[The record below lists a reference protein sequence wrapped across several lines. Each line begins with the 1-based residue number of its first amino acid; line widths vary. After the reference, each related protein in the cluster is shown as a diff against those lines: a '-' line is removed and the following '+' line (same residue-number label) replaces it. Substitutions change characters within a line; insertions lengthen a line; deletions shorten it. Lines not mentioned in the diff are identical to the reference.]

1 MPMLA
6 GGWVVAPGRRGVA
19 VRPDPHG
26 RHPCSAAGSRIGR
39 TNLQRFPVTAGPS
52 EGADTVIP
60 AGFTYDNR
68 TGRGPGRAI
77 RASRAVLPG
86 VGRVWSQV
94 EPYADAWQA
103 HNVKALTQP
112 GRRWIVLGDSMSQGV
127 GASAHDAGWVGQ
139 LAQRL
144 TLSGVDLQIVNLSA
158 TGACAADVLD
168 QQLPALELLGT
179 RADDLLTVLV
189 GSNDLFGGRVRRA
202 RLPAAFAELVE
213 RVPPASLVATLTQP
227 AGPARRANVA
237 VERAA
242 SAGRIVMVDLR
253 VTGPKSWRG
262 RLASDFFHPNDAGYA
277 ALAAAFEPAVRQAL
291 A

>member
-1 MPMLA
+1 MRA
-6 GGWVVAPGRRGVA
+6 YPGHMST
-19 VRPDPHG
+19 P
-26 RHPCSAAGSRIGR
+26 
-39 TNLQRFPVTAGPS
+39 L
-52 EGADTVIP
+52 

-68 TGRGPGRAI
+68 TGRGPGRVI
-77 RASRAVLPG
+77 RTLKAVVPG

-94 EPYADAWQA
+94 EPYADAWRA
-103 HNVKALTQP
+103 DNVAALERP

-139 LAQRL
+139 LAERL
-144 TLSGVDLQIVNLSA
+144 TRSGVGLQVVNLSA
-158 TGACAADVLD
+158 TGACAVDVLD
-168 QQLPALELLGT
+168 QQLPALELLGA

-213 RVPPASLVATLTQP
+213 RVPSGSLVATLPQP
-227 AGPARRANVA
+227 TGPARRANVA

-242 SAGRIVMVDLR
+242 RAGRIVMVDLR

-262 RLASDFFHPNDAGYA
+262 RLAGDYFHPNDAGYA
-277 ALAAAFEPAVRQAL
+277 ALATAFEPGVRQAL